1 MERLHYLKNKRIPL
15 LIMMAAIIA
24 VIVVIFI
31 ILGQRAPDPEEPEYQ
46 MATVSRVHM
55 TQTITASGKVQAGE
69 TTKVFFD
76 KGKTFRAMAA
86 DKDELVRKGQSLV
99 YYTNGTH
106 TDAPITGI
114 VRTIRA
120 PKSGAATGDAYYV
133 TMDNTQN
140 LYLNVM
146 IPEDK
151 INVVAKGDPADIVI
165 NAYADREYTG
175 KILSIQGVSSKM
187 KSEESQSDEESE
199 DGSAEDDTG
208 DESGADSDADTG
220 EGDDYEDEDYESEA
234 EDYSEDGESEGTAY
248 YAINI
253 AFENDGDLRP
263 GMSASVVITISDRD
277 DVLAV
282 PVQAVRFD
290 RKNRPYVERV
300 DGKDI
305 TKVSVETGE
314 SDPVNVEIKKGL
326 TEGDQIRVIR

>member
-1 MERLHYLKNKRIPL
+1 MEKLVFFKNKKTSL
-15 LIMMAAIIA
+15 LIMVAAIIA
-24 VIVVIFI
+24 AIVVIFI
-31 ILGQRAPDPEEPEYQ
+31 ILGQRAPDPDTPEYQ
-46 MATVSRVHM
+46 VATVSRVHM
-55 TQTITASGKVQAGE
+55 TQTLTASGKVQAGE
-69 TTKVFFD
+69 TTKVPFD
-76 KGKTFRAMAA
+76 KGKAFRVMAA
-86 DKDELVRKGQSLV
+86 DKNELVRKGQPLV

-114 VRTIRA
+114 VKTIRA
-120 PKSGAATGDAYYV
+120 PKSGAATSDAYYI
-133 TMDNTQN
+133 TMENTQD

-146 IPEDK
+146 IPEDT
-151 INVVAKGDPADIVI
+151 INVVAKGDPANIVI
-165 NAYADREYTG
+165 NAYSDREYTG
-175 KILSIQGVSSKM
+175 KIISIQGVSSQM
-187 KSEESQSDEESE
+187 RTEES
-199 DGSAEDDTG
+199 DD
-208 DESGADSDADTG
+208 SGAEEDS
-220 EGDDYEDEDYESEA
+220 
-234 EDYSEDGESEGTAY
+234 DYSEDGESEGTAY

-290 RKNRPYVERV
+290 RKDRPYVERI

>member
-1 MERLHYLKNKRIPL
+1 MEKLVFFKYKKTSL
-15 LIMMAAIIA
+15 LIMVAAIIA
-24 VIVVIFI
+24 AIVVIFI
-31 ILGQRAPDPEEPEYQ
+31 ILGQRAPDPDTPEYQ
-46 MATVSRVHM
+46 VATVSRVHM
-55 TQTITASGKVQAGE
+55 TQTLTASGKVQAGE
-69 TTKVFFD
+69 TTKVPFD
-76 KGKTFRAMAA
+76 KGKAFRVMAA
-86 DKDELVRKGQSLV
+86 DKNELVRKGQPLV

-114 VRTIRA
+114 VKTIRA
-120 PKSGAATGDAYYV
+120 PKSGAATRDAYYI
-133 TMDNTQN
+133 TMENTQN

-146 IPEDK
+146 IPEDT
-151 INVVAKGDPADIVI
+151 INVVAKGDPANIVI
-165 NAYADREYTG
+165 NAYSDREYTG
-175 KILSIQGVSSKM
+175 KIISIQGVSSKM
-187 KSEESQSDEESE
+187 RTEDSDDSSAEEDSDNSDDSSE
-199 DGSAEDDTG
+199 EDDTG
-208 DESGADSDADTG
+208 DDN
-220 EGDDYEDEDYESEA
+220 DEDAAEEDYDSE
-234 EDYSEDGESEGTAY
+234 EEDYSDYSEDGESEGTAY
-248 YAINI
+248 YAVNI

-263 GMSASVVITISDRD
+263 SMSASVVITISDRD

>member
-1 MERLHYLKNKRIPL
+1 MEKLVFFKNKKTSL
-15 LIMMAAIIA
+15 LIMVAAIIA
-24 VIVVIFI
+24 AIVVIFI
-31 ILGQRAPDPEEPEYQ
+31 ILGQRAPDPDTPEYQ
-46 MATVSRVHM
+46 VATVSRVHM
-55 TQTITASGKVQAGE
+55 TQTLTASGKVQAGE
-69 TTKVFFD
+69 TTKVPFD
-76 KGKTFRAMAA
+76 KGKAFRVMAA
-86 DKDELVRKGQSLV
+86 DKNELVRKGQPLV

-114 VRTIRA
+114 VKTIRA
-120 PKSGAATGDAYYV
+120 PKSGAATSDAYYV

-151 INVVAKGDPADIVI
+151 INVVSKGDPADIVI
-165 NAYADREYTG
+165 NAYSDREYTG
-175 KILSIQGVSSKM
+175 KIISIQGVSSKM
-187 KSEESQSDEESE
+187 KSEESDDSESDDSDDSE
-199 DGSAEDDTG
+199 DGSADT
-208 DESGADSDADTG
+208 D
-220 EGDDYEDEDYESEA
+220 EDENYDSE
-234 EDYSEDGESEGTAY
+234 EDGSDYSEDGESEGTAY

-290 RKNRPYVERV
+290 RKDRPYVERI

-305 TKVSVETGE
+305 TKVNVETGE

>member
-1 MERLHYLKNKRIPL
+1 MEKLVFFKNKKTSL
-15 LIMMAAIIA
+15 LIMVAAIIA
-24 VIVVIFI
+24 AIVVIFI
-31 ILGQRAPDPEEPEYQ
+31 ILGQRAPDPDTPEYQ
-46 MATVSRVHM
+46 VATVSRVHM
-55 TQTITASGKVQAGE
+55 TQTLTASGKVQAGE
-69 TTKVFFD
+69 TTKIPFD
-76 KGKTFRAMAA
+76 KGKAFRTLAA
-86 DKDELVRKGQSLV
+86 EKNELVRKGQPLV

-114 VRTIRA
+114 VKTIRA

-151 INVVAKGDPADIVI
+151 INVVSKGDPADIVI

-175 KILSIQGVSSKM
+175 KIISIQGASSKM
-187 KSEESQSDEESE
+187 KSEEAGDSESDDSDDSE
-199 DGSAEDDTG
+199 DGSADT
-208 DESGADSDADTG
+208 DT
-220 EGDDYEDEDYESEA
+220 DEDENYDSE
-234 EDYSEDGESEGTAY
+234 EDGSDYSEDGESEGTAY

-282 PVQAVRFD
+282 PVQAVHFD
-290 RKNRPYVERV
+290 RKSRPYVERI

-305 TKVSVETGE
+305 TKVKVETGE

>member
-1 MERLHYLKNKRIPL
+1 MEKLVFFKNKKTSL
-15 LIMMAAIIA
+15 LIMVAATIA
-24 VIVVIFI
+24 AIVVIFI
-31 ILGQRAPDPEEPEYQ
+31 ILGQRAPDPDTPEYQ
-46 MATVSRVHM
+46 VATVSRVHM
-55 TQTITASGKVQAGE
+55 TQTLTASGKVQAGE
-69 TTKVFFD
+69 TTKIPFD
-76 KGKTFRAMAA
+76 KGKAFRTLAA
-86 DKDELVRKGQSLV
+86 EKNELVRKGQPLV

-114 VRTIRA
+114 VKTIRA

-151 INVVAKGDPADIVI
+151 INVVSKGDPADIVI
-165 NAYADREYTG
+165 NAYANREYTG
-175 KILSIQGVSSKM
+175 KIISIQGVSSKM
-187 KSEESQSDEESE
+187 KSEEAGDSESDDSDDSE
-199 DGSAEDDTG
+199 DGSADT
-208 DESGADSDADTG
+208 DT
-220 EGDDYEDEDYESEA
+220 DEDENYDSE
-234 EDYSEDGESEGTAY
+234 EDGSDYSEDGESESTAY
-248 YAINI
+248 YAVNI

-326 TEGDQIRVIR
+326 TEGDQIRIRKN

>member
-1 MERLHYLKNKRIPL
+1 
-15 LIMMAAIIA
+15 
-24 VIVVIFI
+24 
-31 ILGQRAPDPEEPEYQ
+31 
-46 MATVSRVHM
+46 
-55 TQTITASGKVQAGE
+55 VQAGE
-69 TTKVFFD
+69 TTKIPFD
-76 KGKTFRAMAA
+76 KGKAFRTLAA
-86 DKDELVRKGQSLV
+86 EKNELVRKGQPLV

-114 VRTIRA
+114 VKTIRA

-151 INVVAKGDPADIVI
+151 INVVSKGDPADIVI
-165 NAYADREYTG
+165 NAYANREYTG
-175 KILSIQGVSSKM
+175 KIISIQGVSSKM
-187 KSEESQSDEESE
+187 KSEEAGDSESDDSDDSE
-199 DGSAEDDTG
+199 DGSADT
-208 DESGADSDADTG
+208 DT
-220 EGDDYEDEDYESEA
+220 DEDENYDSE
-234 EDYSEDGESEGTAY
+234 EDGSDYSEDGESESTAY

-253 AFENDGDLRP
+253 AFENDGNLRP

-290 RKNRPYVERV
+290 RKSRPYVERI
-300 DGKDI
+300 DGKNI

-326 TEGDQIRVIR
+326 TEGDQIRIRKN